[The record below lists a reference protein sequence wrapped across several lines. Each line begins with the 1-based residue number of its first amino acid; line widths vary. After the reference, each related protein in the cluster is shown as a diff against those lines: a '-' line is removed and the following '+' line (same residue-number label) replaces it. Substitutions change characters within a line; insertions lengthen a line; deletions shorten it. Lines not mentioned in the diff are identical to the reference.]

1 MADTASLTVR
11 LDESLKQ
18 RLERAANA
26 EDRSVSEYVVRSIK
40 ERLDVQCEQCGRSS
54 GVSTLPVG
62 LSPAFQKWQEEM
74 VSQRNFESFYVTT
87 SENGRRVVYW
97 GRYRYDIAAPGALPI
112 ALFINAFA
120 GEPTYPTA
128 IPLGVITGWGWSGGA
143 EGTEYFR
150 LCDLGYVDGNEPARR
165 LFAGR
170 GRR

>member
-11 LDESLKQ
+11 LDEALKQ
-18 RLERAANA
+18 RLERAATA

-74 VSQRNFESFYVTT
+74 VRDRRFDSFYVTT

-97 GRYRYDIAAPGALPI
+97 GRYRLDIPALGALPI
-112 ALFINAFA
+112 ALFMGAIA
-120 GEPTYPTA
+120 GEPTYPAA

-143 EGTEYFR
+143 EGAEYSR
-150 LCDLGYVDGNEPARR
+150 LCNIGYVDGNEPARR
-165 LFAGR
+165 LFARR
-170 GRR
+170 GM